1 MTYYDNHLEPDLVA
15 RFNATPD
22 LLPVTGDDAYVMKPN
37 YTDHEGRLNKHYI
50 HSENHERLQIK
61 YWCAIL
67 ADPSCALSLNTYLQV
82 LRLQTNDGGPRAL
95 WMRHTRLDVECGYR
109 LLPC

>member
-61 YWCAIL
+61 YWCGIFAYPWL
-67 ADPSCALSLNTYLQV
+67 A
-82 LRLQTNDGGPRAL
+82 LRLTPIVRYSDSKRMMVGLAHFGCGTQG
-95 WMRHTRLDVECGYR
+95 WMLSGYR
-109 LLPC
+109 FLIPW